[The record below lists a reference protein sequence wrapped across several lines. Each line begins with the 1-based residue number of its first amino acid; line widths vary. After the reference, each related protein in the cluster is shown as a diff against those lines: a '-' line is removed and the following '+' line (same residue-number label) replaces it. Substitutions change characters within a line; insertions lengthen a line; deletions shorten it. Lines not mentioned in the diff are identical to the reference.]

1 MHLPL
6 QLWWV
11 SYWWCGTVQIN
22 ARKCISSSFVH
33 FRKPRILIT
42 SSESE
47 EKATFTFYSC
57 CFLILRSDASR
68 ARNQN
73 LRPLF
78 NTNIPP
84 ISGNYCLRN
93 HFWPL
98 ESGFLMTLFILPIR
112 KLKVMFK
119 WYEVVTTG
127 QPCKTFRKSDVMGGI
142 LGFFLAGL
150 NWALVYFDEVLLFSR
165 KFGVVTW

>member
-1 MHLPL
+1 MCYHRVSQKFLLSFLWYLPPPGLTIILLPIETNSNKSFCIKNHCILHCIIVYTVHLPL

-57 CFLILRSDASR
+57 CFILRSDASR
-68 ARNQN
+68 ARNEN
-73 LRPLF
+73 LRPLLS
-78 NTNIPP
+78 TNIPP
-84 ISGNYCLRN
+84 ISGNYGLRN

-98 ESGFLMTLFILPIR
+98 ESGFL
-112 KLKVMFK
+112 
-119 WYEVVTTG
+119 
-127 QPCKTFRKSDVMGGI
+127 
-142 LGFFLAGL
+142 
-150 NWALVYFDEVLLFSR
+150 SR
-165 KFGVVTW
+165 F